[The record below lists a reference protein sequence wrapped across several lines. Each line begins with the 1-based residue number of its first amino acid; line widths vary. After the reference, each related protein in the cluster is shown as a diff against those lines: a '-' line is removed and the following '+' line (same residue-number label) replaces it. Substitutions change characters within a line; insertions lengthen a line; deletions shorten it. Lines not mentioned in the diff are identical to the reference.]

1 MAKFA
6 LIGAGYIHT
15 RHVNAITSLGHQLVL
30 AMDTTSTA
38 IEVNGKLVEVLNS
51 EEEFFE
57 QVRHQKIDWISICS
71 PTFEHQ
77 KQVIKSLQAGCNVIV
92 EKPICLAVQEVEG
105 IQLVEKQTG
114 KKVFSLFQLRY
125 HPNAQQIGELKQEQ
139 NSIQICYRGVRDSAY
154 FQTWKGNVEQSG
166 GILAAVGLH
175 YFDLLIE
182 NYGGLQGD
190 VKVIEHNNRYSIGML
205 NLQQATLRWDVEF
218 LSEELQE
225 HVYRSFFINDTELD
239 FSTYSSDLHTLA
251 YEEILNGNGVDTAT
265 AKQSIQLLEAIRNA

>member
-15 RHVNAITSLGHQLVL
+15 RHVKAITSLGHQLVL

-57 QVRHQKIDWISICS
+57 QVRNQKIDWISICS

-92 EKPICLAVQEVEG
+92 EKPICLTVQAVEG

-114 KKVFSLFQLRY
+114 KKVFSLFQ
-125 HPNAQQIGELKQEQ
+125 
-139 NSIQICYRGVRDSAY
+139 S
-154 FQTWKGNVEQSG
+154 
-166 GILAAVGLH
+166 
-175 YFDLLIE
+175 
-182 NYGGLQGD
+182 
-190 VKVIEHNNRYSIGML
+190 
-205 NLQQATLRWDVEF
+205 
-218 LSEELQE
+218 
-225 HVYRSFFINDTELD
+225 
-239 FSTYSSDLHTLA
+239 
-251 YEEILNGNGVDTAT
+251 
-265 AKQSIQLLEAIRNA
+265 